1 MRSRRTSEIGY
12 ERKSGPVV
20 VTSALPAI
28 SDLGT
33 DMSVFAQPKRSCRL
47 TILLDLCR
55 PQSADAMFLGQAF
68 PAFEFFQR

>member
-1 MRSRRTSEIGY
+1 MSPLGY

-28 SDLGT
+28 SGLGT
-33 DMSVFAQPKRSCRL
+33 DMPVFAQPMRSCRL
-47 TILLDLCR
+47 TIFLDLCR

-68 PAFEFFQR
+68 PALEFFQR